1 MLVLIAG
8 ITGDLGQRLAS
19 AAFSRGLSVRGLG
32 RNPSKLHPDIY
43 GKLES
48 FVTSKNHYDI
58 DALDRSVNGVD
69 GIICAYNMDPVLTLE
84 GGTLLLRA
92 AERAGVKVFIA
103 PTWNNDWSKINYGD
117 FGHYDT
123 HIAFQNYVACNCSI
137 KPIYIFTGYFA
148 DLFLTNFGP
157 GYLTVDKDAK
167 KASLRYWGDGN
178 ATKISWS
185 SRDDVAAYTIEI
197 FINGEGVQE
206 GKGGFFRFRSGEIS
220 IEEFAE
226 NYRRVS
232 GCETEVKRMGDVAD
246 LERDLANLR
255 LKHGRTGYFASTQE
269 SLIKYLTE
277 WGGKE
282 KCRLIKEGDHV
293 QFGYDI
299 RKITYGRRKDA
310 TDYSAKKKV
319 YADFRSA
326 LEHQESV
333 IINNDLFGKD
343 PNPGVA
349 KFFTIEYKVAY
360 DHFNTELESD
370 PGTYKRRAV
379 YEGGRV
385 GFLWEILHVEYC
397 LT

>member
-1 MLVLIAG
+1 MVL
-8 ITGDLGQRLAS
+8 
-19 AAFSRGLSVRGLG
+19 LSVL
-32 RNPSKLHPDIY
+32 
-43 GKLES
+43 
-48 FVTSKNHYDI
+48 F
-58 DALDRSVNGVD
+58 VNGSV
-69 GIICAYNMDPVLTLE
+69 VLLE
-84 GGTLLLRA
+84 LS
-92 AERAGVKVFIA
+92 F
-103 PTWNNDWSKINYGD
+103 S
-117 FGHYDT
+117 
-123 HIAFQNYVACNCSI
+123 SI
-137 KPIYIFTGYFA
+137 KETGYS
-148 DLFLTNFGP
+148 N
-157 GYLTVDKDAK
+157 K
-167 KASLRYWGDGN
+167 SH
-178 ATKISWS
+178 I
-185 SRDDVAAYTIEI
+185 
-197 FINGEGVQE
+197 
-206 GKGGFFRFRSGEIS
+206 
-220 IEEFAE
+220 
-226 NYRRVS
+226 RR
-232 GCETEVKRMGDVAD
+232 G
-246 LERDLANLR
+246 
-255 LKHGRTGYFASTQE
+255 STQE